1 MVPSVL
7 PWVPLPLPGAPKRI
21 NVLYLIISELRLY
34 SSKGAGSTSLVISS
48 EIEGSRRIIDLEPTG
63 SFDPEGVRGSRR
75 RRDHQRVDVYP
86 PTAPIEPHGTVKQRK
101 NRVVTAQA
109 DVFPW
114 RKLRAA
120 LAHYDIAGDDH
131 FAAEFFHTQPFADAV
146 APVLNTAL
154 SFFVSHWGKL
164 IIDPPSPRLRRTW
177 SLCLLR
183 GYTFLF
189 VSFLRCAFFR
199 SYTDAF
205 NFHAR
210 QFAAMPNCPVI
221 TFPPLVLERDN
232 LPVPPLFENFSRHFC
247 SRDERIAVRHIFA
260 IGKH

>member
-86 PTAPIEPHGTVKQRK
+86 PTAAIEPHGTVKQRK

-120 LAHYDIAGDDH
+120 LAHDDVAGDDH

-164 IIDPPSPRLRRTW
+164 IIDPPSPSYGGHGVYACYAVTLSYSSAFFAALFFAPTLMLLIFTRVNLRR
-177 SLCLLR
+177 
-183 GYTFLF
+183 
-189 VSFLRCAFFR
+189 
-199 SYTDAF
+199 
-205 NFHAR
+205 
-210 QFAAMPNCPVI
+210 CP
-221 TFPPLVLERDN
+221 TVL
-232 LPVPPLFENFSRHFC
+232 
-247 SRDERIAVRHIFA
+247 
-260 IGKH
+260 